1 MALPQGLHLD
11 QAVVLGHDRFAD
23 RQSESKALLVD
34 ALILLL
40 QLSKAFEELFDVAA
54 VDASA
59 RVKDVHNQTLGHFVI
74 GHADLN
80 ETFLCELKGV
90 LDQVDQ
96 DLLQSDLVSHEPR
109 EGCRATT
116 PEYASWSNCMNKSLT
131 SRSLRSPCLFG
142 ECNYSLMLKRS
153 LTPCNPACSL
163 KMSSMD
169 STAAFGSN
177 FSKVSSNLSFLKSL

>member
-1 MALPQGLHLD
+1 MAGPQGLHLD

-23 RQSESKALLVD
+23 RQSESTALLVD

-96 DLLQSDLVSHEPR
+96 DLLQSDLVSHEPGE
-109 EGCRATT
+109 EGSATRVCVLVQLH
-116 PEYASWSNCMNKSLT
+116 EQI
-131 SRSLRSPCLFG
+131 F
-142 ECNYSLMLKRS
+142 
-153 LTPCNPACSL
+153 
-163 KMSSMD
+163 
-169 STAAFGSN
+169 N
-177 FSKVSSNLSFLKSL
+177 FSLAPITLPFWRMQLFLDAEEELDSLQPSL